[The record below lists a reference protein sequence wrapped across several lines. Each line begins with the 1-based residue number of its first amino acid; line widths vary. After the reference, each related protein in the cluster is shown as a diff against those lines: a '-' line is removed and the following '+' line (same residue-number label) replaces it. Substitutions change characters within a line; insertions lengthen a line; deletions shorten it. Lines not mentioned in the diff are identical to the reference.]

1 MRNGFYDVYRAEI
14 EHLDKENFV
23 STEEKNKSER
33 PKKRTTVL
41 INRLLH
47 RKKKLGEERFRTE
60 FEILATCKHR
70 NIVSLLGFCNEDPEK
85 ILIIEDASNGS
96 VAKNLINDEYKY
108 ILTWEKRLKICLD
121 VAYGLKYLHH
131 DMEDQYTVLHLYLST
146 YTIALDENFGSTIVD
161 FQDSAFLPP
170 NQDAHQG
177 NYMIGGRV
185 FADPDCDEGGSLKRE
200 SDVYKFGVVMF
211 EILCGRLAD
220 DEMYTMES
228 KNGLAHVARLCFRKG
243 TIMEMIDPVIK
254 EELDYNSFIPTKGAN
269 KDSID
274 TFVKIAYKCLAER
287 QYKRPTMKHVV
298 KELEKA
304 LSFQKVHCQ
313 DADQVVHGSDK
324 SLDPQLTHENRRPS
338 LEDLTSQ
345 LNHLKIRLHD
355 ITLATN
361 SFSRA
366 YRILRDDFYD
376 VYRAE
381 IEYLDNENFVSG
393 EENNKSECPKKRS
406 AVLIKR
412 LLPVKKKL
420 GEEVFRTD
428 IDMFAT
434 CKHHNI
440 VTLLGFCIADHE
452 KILIIEDASNGHLV
466 KYLRNYKDKS
476 ILTWEKRLK
485 ICLDIAYGLK
495 YLHHEMEDQM
505 TVIHSNFCTYSIAL
519 DENFGAKIAHFGLSE
534 FLHPN
539 QDSLCHDYIVGSQFH
554 IDPEYGE
561 SGLLKRKSDVYSF
574 GVVLFEIICG
584 RLASDRMYKKESKDG
599 LAYVARQCVR
609 KGTMMEIVDPIIKE
623 ENDDNNFLTTKVPNK
638 DSIETFVKI
647 AYWCLSETQDQ
658 RPTMKDVVK
667 ELEKALSFQQVQ
679 CQDSDQVVDGSDN
692 LLLELK
698 STHENPRPRLED
710 LTSQISHL
718 KIRLHDITSATNN
731 FSEAYMMKR
740 GKICEVYSAEL
751 EVWDEE
757 NFVSVE
763 ETNKSEH
770 PKKCTRV
777 FIKRFLQRKGV
788 FRTDLEMLATCKHH
802 NIVTLLGF
810 CEEDNEKILVVEGAY
825 NGYLFRYLLIYENK
839 YILSWEKR
847 LKICLDVAYGLKYLH
862 HEMEDHKSV
871 IIGDFSTFSIALD
884 ENFVAKIVDFKHAV
898 FIPPNQEEDF
908 TLKRESDVY
917 CFGLVLFELFCGR
930 LADDEMYT
938 KESKDGLAYVARQCF
953 HKGTLMEMIDPMFT
967 SKGVNKDSVDT
978 FVEIA
983 YRCLA
988 ETQNQRPT
996 MKGVVKELEKALSFQ
1011 EQTQCQEHSDQV
1023 VDGFELTHENS
1034 ENPFEH
1040 LRIRL
1045 SDTRVATDN
1054 FSERYLVRDDDDC
1067 YYYRAE
1073 LEHFDQQK
1081 FGFVKEKNRSELP
1094 KKRSTVNIKRILGEY
1109 KDGIESLYNEIE
1121 MLTTCKHPNIVTL
1134 VGFFDEDL
1142 EMILVFEI
1150 PIHETLFEYLFFKE
1164 KAIMLT
1170 WSKRLR
1176 ICLEVAYGL
1185 KYLHYEKEDQKMI
1198 SHCGMFSTTIIV
1210 DENFGAKICDFRH
1223 SRFLHPNRDEFSFD
1237 MYSFYKTRGS
1247 DWATGKCNRKIDVYS
1262 FGVILFE
1269 IACGK
1274 FASDEIYTRIDVEG
1288 LAYVARK
1295 CFYNGTLKEMIDP
1308 IIKEESLENSF
1319 TLSRGPNENS
1329 LDAFLKIVVACVD
1342 ITQDKRPTMKI
1353 VVKELEKALSYQE
1366 NHKDPLRISLE
1377 DVQLATKNFHEKHC
1391 VGHGGFGKVYKGKL
1405 SQCDHTTVAKR
1416 LDIRG
1421 GQGEK
1426 QFQNELQILSDYK
1439 HSNIISLVGYCA
1451 ENDAKIIVYEY
1462 APRGSLDRYL
1472 SDTRLDWMKRLNICI
1487 DVATALDF
1495 LHRGIGKQATVI
1507 HRDIKTENILLMSEW
1522 NAKLADF
1529 GLSLISGIDKE
1540 TDYVIDGACGTPG
1553 YVDPLY
1559 VQSSFLTKESDIY
1572 SFGVVLFEILCG
1584 RPTYVIRKQEGV
1596 YLPVFI
1602 KDMFEKGTQNE
1613 AVFGEI
1619 KEQIKPEA
1627 LSVFQTIAYKC
1638 LNEKREDRP
1647 TAEQVVMQ
1655 LKKAME
1661 LQISRGDG
1669 ASSSATNT
1677 PNKVQD

>member
-1 MRNGFYDVYRAEI
+1 MESTISNFSHLQIPLEDIIEATNNFDEKNVIGHGGLGKVYKGKLLRSGRWVKVAARRLDSKHKRGIQFLTEISVLSSLKHENIVSILGFCDEKGEKVIINEYAAKGSLEMHLSKPSLTWVQRLKICIGVARALSYIHYEDGRSNSIIHCNINSSTILLNNKFEPKLSGFEYSIHRSVHEMDKVLITKAIGTKGYVDPAIEKTGGVTYKSDIYSFGVVLWEIFFMRKAFIPDEFDRFLVPLAKFQEENGTLAVIQTILDDQIGLLSSRTFVLAVCACTHDERAQRPDMKFIVNQLEKALELQLQHEEGLYRPNLERLTSELSHMKIRLADINLATDNFSRIYLRTGSYDVYRAELEDWI
-14 EHLDKENFV
+14 KKNSASV
-23 STEEKNKSER
+23 EERNKSKRVFIKRLR
-33 PKKRTTVL
+33 PREET
-41 INRLLH
+41 
-47 RKKKLGEERFRTE
+47 LGEKVYGTE
-60 FEILATCKHR
+60 IEMLTTCKH
-70 NIVSLLGFCNEDPEK
+70 P
-85 ILIIEDASNGS
+85 
-96 VAKNLINDEYKY
+96 
-108 ILTWEKRLKICLD
+108 
-121 VAYGLKYLHH
+121 
-131 DMEDQYTVLHLYLST
+131 
-146 YTIALDENFGSTIVD
+146 
-161 FQDSAFLPP
+161 
-170 NQDAHQG
+170 
-177 NYMIGGRV
+177 
-185 FADPDCDEGGSLKRE
+185 
-200 SDVYKFGVVMF
+200 
-211 EILCGRLAD
+211 
-220 DEMYTMES
+220 
-228 KNGLAHVARLCFRKG
+228 
-243 TIMEMIDPVIK
+243 
-254 EELDYNSFIPTKGAN
+254 
-269 KDSID
+269 
-274 TFVKIAYKCLAER
+274 
-287 QYKRPTMKHVV
+287 
-298 KELEKA
+298 
-304 LSFQKVHCQ
+304 
-313 DADQVVHGSDK
+313 
-324 SLDPQLTHENRRPS
+324 
-338 LEDLTSQ
+338 
-345 LNHLKIRLHD
+345 
-355 ITLATN
+355 
-361 SFSRA
+361 
-366 YRILRDDFYD
+366 
-376 VYRAE
+376 
-381 IEYLDNENFVSG
+381 
-393 EENNKSECPKKRS
+393 
-406 AVLIKR
+406 
-412 LLPVKKKL
+412 
-420 GEEVFRTD
+420 
-428 IDMFAT
+428 
-434 CKHHNI
+434 NI
-440 VTLLGFCIADHE
+440 VTLLGFCD
-452 KILIIEDASNGHLV
+452 
-466 KYLRNYKDKS
+466 
-476 ILTWEKRLK
+476 
-485 ICLDIAYGLK
+485 
-495 YLHHEMEDQM
+495 
-505 TVIHSNFCTYSIAL
+505 
-519 DENFGAKIAHFGLSE
+519 
-534 FLHPN
+534 
-539 QDSLCHDYIVGSQFH
+539 
-554 IDPEYGE
+554 
-561 SGLLKRKSDVYSF
+561 
-574 GVVLFEIICG
+574 
-584 RLASDRMYKKESKDG
+584 
-599 LAYVARQCVR
+599 
-609 KGTMMEIVDPIIKE
+609 
-623 ENDDNNFLTTKVPNK
+623 
-638 DSIETFVKI
+638 
-647 AYWCLSETQDQ
+647 
-658 RPTMKDVVK
+658 
-667 ELEKALSFQQVQ
+667 
-679 CQDSDQVVDGSDN
+679 
-692 LLLELK
+692 
-698 STHENPRPRLED
+698 
-710 LTSQISHL
+710 
-718 KIRLHDITSATNN
+718 
-731 FSEAYMMKR
+731 
-740 GKICEVYSAEL
+740 
-751 EVWDEE
+751 
-757 NFVSVE
+757 
-763 ETNKSEH
+763 
-770 PKKCTRV
+770 
-777 FIKRFLQRKGV
+777 
-788 FRTDLEMLATCKHH
+788 
-802 NIVTLLGF
+802 
-810 CEEDNEKILVVEGAY
+810 EDNEKILVVEDAS
-825 NGYLFRYLLIYENK
+825 NGYLIEYLDNRRDK
-839 YILSWEKR
+839 SVLSWEKR

-862 HEMEDHKSV
+862 HEMEDQKSV
-871 IIGDFSTFSIALD
+871 INCDFCTMSIALD
-884 ENFVAKIVDFKHAV
+884 ENFGAKIADFELSM
-898 FIPPNQEEDF
+898 FLLPNQKFLQLNSIRGTKSHTDPEYDETGMLTRD
-908 TLKRESDVY
+908 SDVY
-917 CFGLVLFELFCGR
+917 ALGVTLFEVLCGR
-930 LADDEMYT
+930 MAVDEMYT
-938 KESKDGLAYVARQCF
+938 KENKAGLVYVARKCYR
-953 HKGTLMEMIDPMFT
+953 KGTLMEIIDPIIKEAT
-967 SKGVNKDSVDT
+967 DDNSLVITKGPNKDSIDT
-978 FVEIA
+978 FVRIA
-983 YRCLA
+983 IQCVA
-988 ETQNQRPT
+988 TQDQRPT
-996 MKGVVKELEKALSFQ
+996 MEVVVKELEKALSFQ

-1054 FSERYLVRDDDDC
+1054 FSDRYLVRDDDDC

-1094 KKRSTVNIKRILGEY
+1094 KKRSTVNIKRLLGEY
-1109 KDGIESLYNEIE
+1109 KDGIELLYNEIE

-1134 VGFFDEDL
+1134 VGFCDEDL

-1210 DENFGAKICDFRH
+1210 DENFGAKICDFRY

-1295 CFYNGTLKEMIDP
+1295 CFYNGTLNEMIDP

-1319 TLSRGPNENS
+1319 TLFRGPNENS
-1329 LDAFLKIVVACVD
+1329 LDAFLKIAVACVD

-1377 DVQLATKNFHEKHC
+1377 DVQLATENFHEKHC

-1405 SQCDHTTVAKR
+1405 PQCDHTIVAKR

-1439 HSNIISLVGYCA
+1439 HNNIISLVGYCA

-1529 GLSLISGIDKE
+1529 GLSLISAIDKE

-1655 LKKAME
+1655 LNKAME

>member
-1 MRNGFYDVYRAEI
+1 MESTITKFSHLQIPLEEVLEATKNFDEKNVIGRGELGKVYKGKLLRSGKRVNIAARRLDSKHKQGIEFLTEISALSSLKHENIVSIIGFCDEKGEKVIINKLEANRSLEMYLSKPTLTWVQRLKICISVARALSYIHYEDGRSYSVIHRNINSSTILLNNKFEPKLSGFEYSIHRSVHEMDNVLITKAIGTKGYVEPTIEKSGGVTYKSDIYSFGVVLWEVLYGRKAFIPDEFDRFLVPLARFYHEKETLAAFIPDDQSGIQSVRTLTAAAYDCTNDVRAQRPDMKYIVNKLEVALEHQLQYEGLYRPNSERLTSELSHMKIRLSDICLATDNFSQIYLRTGSYDVYRAEL
-14 EHLDKENFV
+14 EDCFKKNSACV
-23 STEEKNKSER
+23 EERSKSKRVFIKRLR
-33 PKKRTTVL
+33 PREDT
-41 INRLLH
+41 
-47 RKKKLGEERFRTE
+47 LGEKAFGTE
-60 FEILATCKHR
+60 IEMLTTCKHR
-70 NIVSLLGFCNEDPEK
+70 NIVNLLGFCDENSEK
-85 ILIIEDASNGS
+85 ILIVEDASNGY
-96 VAKNLINDEYKY
+96 LIEY
-108 ILTWEKRLKICLD
+108 LR
-121 VAYGLKYLHH
+121 
-131 DMEDQYTVLHLYLST
+131 
-146 YTIALDENFGSTIVD
+146 
-161 FQDSAFLPP
+161 
-170 NQDAHQG
+170 NQ
-177 NYMIGGRV
+177 
-185 FADPDCDEGGSLKRE
+185 K
-200 SDVYKFGVVMF
+200 
-211 EILCGRLAD
+211 
-220 DEMYTMES
+220 
-228 KNGLAHVARLCFRKG
+228 
-243 TIMEMIDPVIK
+243 
-254 EELDYNSFIPTKGAN
+254 
-269 KDSID
+269 
-274 TFVKIAYKCLAER
+274 
-287 QYKRPTMKHVV
+287 
-298 KELEKA
+298 
-304 LSFQKVHCQ
+304 
-313 DADQVVHGSDK
+313 DK
-324 SLDPQLTHENRRPS
+324 SLLT
-338 LEDLTSQ
+338 
-345 LNHLKIRLHD
+345 
-355 ITLATN
+355 
-361 SFSRA
+361 
-366 YRILRDDFYD
+366 
-376 VYRAE
+376 
-381 IEYLDNENFVSG
+381 
-393 EENNKSECPKKRS
+393 
-406 AVLIKR
+406 
-412 LLPVKKKL
+412 
-420 GEEVFRTD
+420 
-428 IDMFAT
+428 
-434 CKHHNI
+434 
-440 VTLLGFCIADHE
+440 
-452 KILIIEDASNGHLV
+452 
-466 KYLRNYKDKS
+466 
-476 ILTWEKRLK
+476 
-485 ICLDIAYGLK
+485 
-495 YLHHEMEDQM
+495 
-505 TVIHSNFCTYSIAL
+505 
-519 DENFGAKIAHFGLSE
+519 
-534 FLHPN
+534 
-539 QDSLCHDYIVGSQFH
+539 
-554 IDPEYGE
+554 
-561 SGLLKRKSDVYSF
+561 
-574 GVVLFEIICG
+574 
-584 RLASDRMYKKESKDG
+584 
-599 LAYVARQCVR
+599 
-609 KGTMMEIVDPIIKE
+609 
-623 ENDDNNFLTTKVPNK
+623 
-638 DSIETFVKI
+638 
-647 AYWCLSETQDQ
+647 
-658 RPTMKDVVK
+658 
-667 ELEKALSFQQVQ
+667 
-679 CQDSDQVVDGSDN
+679 
-692 LLLELK
+692 
-698 STHENPRPRLED
+698 
-710 LTSQISHL
+710 
-718 KIRLHDITSATNN
+718 
-731 FSEAYMMKR
+731 
-740 GKICEVYSAEL
+740 
-751 EVWDEE
+751 
-757 NFVSVE
+757 
-763 ETNKSEH
+763 
-770 PKKCTRV
+770 
-777 FIKRFLQRKGV
+777 
-788 FRTDLEMLATCKHH
+788 
-802 NIVTLLGF
+802 
-810 CEEDNEKILVVEGAY
+810 
-825 NGYLFRYLLIYENK
+825 
-839 YILSWEKR
+839 WEKR

-862 HEMEDHKSV
+862 HEMEDQKSV
-871 IIGDFSTFSIALD
+871 INCDFSTLSIALD
-884 ENFVAKIVDFKHAV
+884 ENLGAKIADFELSM
-898 FIPPNQEEDF
+898 FLPPNLNFLQLNSTWG
-908 TLKRESDVY
+908 TLSHTDTEYLESSRLTRDSDVY
-917 CFGLVLFELFCGR
+917 ALGVTLFEILCGR
-930 LADDEMYT
+930 LASDKMYQ
-938 KESKDGLAYVARQCF
+938 ESKAGLVYVAQSCYL
-953 HKGTLMEMIDPMFT
+953 KGTLMEIIDPIIKEASDDNNLVIT
-967 SKGVNKDSVDT
+967 KGPNKDSIDT
-978 FVEIA
+978 FVRIA
-983 YRCLA
+983 FQCVA
-988 ETQNQRPT
+988 PQEQRPT
-996 MKGVVKELEKALSFQ
+996 MEVVVKELEKALLFQ
-1011 EQTQCQEHSDQV
+1011 EQQENSDQVVDGFELIHENSEQTQCQEHSDQV

>member
-667 ELEKALSFQQVQ
+667 ELEKALSFQKQVQ

-1011 EQTQCQEHSDQV
+1011 ENI
-1023 VDGFELTHENS
+1023 LKY
-1034 ENPFEH
+1034 
-1040 LRIRL
+1040 LRIPL
-1045 SDTRVATDN
+1045 SDIMLATDSFN
-1054 FSERYLVRDDDDC
+1054 EGYWIWNEG
-1067 YYYRAE
+1067 YYQAYKAE
-1073 LEHFDQQK
+1073 LELSDQQSFSSLEENNK
-1081 FGFVKEKNRSELP
+1081 SIPP
-1094 KKRSTVNIKRILGEY
+1094 KRRTTVLIKRFIREEHQVEGVFF
-1109 KDGIESLYNEIE
+1109 KDIE
-1121 MLTTCKHPNIVTL
+1121 MFRACKHPNIVKL
-1134 VGFFDEDL
+1134 LGFCDEDF
-1142 EMILVFEI
+1142 EKILVFENTDKI
-1150 PIHETLFEYLFFKE
+1150 NLRGYLKDIHKPI
-1164 KAIMLT
+1164 LT
-1170 WSKRLR
+1170 WSQRLR
-1176 ICLEVAYGL
+1176 ICLDVAYGL
-1185 KYLHYEKEDQKMI
+1185 KYLHYEMDGQKVI
-1198 SHCGMFSTTIIV
+1198 IHCDIRSGTIV
-1210 DENFGAKICDFRH
+1210 LDENLGARIANFDRPI
-1223 SRFLHPNRDEFSFD
+1223 FLPPYLDD
-1237 MYSFYKTRGS
+1237 DTFYPDVTTGEVGYMDPEYEK
-1247 DWATGKCNRKIDVYS
+1247 TGKLKRESDVYS
-1262 FGVILFE
+1262 FGVLLCEIL
-1269 IACGK
+1269 CGK
-1274 FASDEIYTRIDVEG
+1274 TELSYFKESEER
-1288 LAYVARK
+1288 LADAVRR
-1295 CFYNGTLKEMIDP
+1295 CFHEGTLNDMVDP
-1308 IIKEESLENSF
+1308 KVKEESGDVF
-1319 TLSRGPNENS
+1319 TLNKGPNTTS
-1329 LDAFLKIVVACVD
+1329 LDTFLEITVACLVE
-1342 ITQDKRPTMKI
+1342 TQDKRPTIK
-1353 VVKELEKALSYQE
+1353 VVIEELKKALLFQE
-1366 NHKDPLRISLE
+1366 NNKDNLRISLE
-1377 DVQLATKNFHEKHC
+1377 DIQLATENFDGKNC
-1391 VGHGGFGKVYKGKL
+1391 IGGGGFGKVYKGEL
-1405 SQCDHTTVAKR
+1405 PQSDSIIVAKR
-1416 LDIRG
+1416 LDTRG
-1421 GQGEK
+1421 GQGDK
-1426 QFQNELQILSDYK
+1426 QFRNELQILFEYK
-1439 HSNIISLVGYCA
+1439 HDNIISLVGYCDN
-1451 ENDAKIIVYEY
+1451 EDAKIIVYEY
-1462 APRGSLDRYL
+1462 ASRGSLDRYL
-1472 SDTRLDWMKRLNICI
+1472 SDSRLTWMKRLNICI
-1487 DVATALDF
+1487 GVATALNF
-1495 LHRGIGKQATVI
+1495 LHRGVGTLEMVI
-1507 HRDIKTENILLMSEW
+1507 HRDIKPENILLTGDWSV
-1522 NAKLADF
+1522 KLGDF
-1529 GLSLISGIDKE
+1529 GLSLISAIYNE
-1540 TDYVIDGACGTPG
+1540 TDFVIDRACGTEG
-1553 YVDPLY
+1553 YVDPVYLK
-1559 VQSSFLTKESDIY
+1559 SGFLTKESDIY

-1584 RPTYVIRKQEGV
+1584 RSTFALEGQEGV
-1596 YLPVFI
+1596 HLPVFI
-1602 KDMFEKGTQNE
+1602 KDRFKKGKEKRDALVFEK
-1613 AVFGEI
+1613 I
-1619 KEQIKPEA
+1619 KEQIVPEA
-1627 LSVFQTIAYKC
+1627 LSVFQTIAYRC
-1638 LNEKREDRP
+1638 LNEKREERP
-1647 TAEQVVMQ
+1647 TAKEVVEQ
-1655 LKKAME
+1655 LEKALE
-1661 LQISRGDG
+1661 LQMSGGDG
-1669 ASSSATNT
+1669 ASTGTSYLL
-1677 PNKVQD
+1677 QD